1 MSDVLI
7 ASDASAKGVV
17 AAFGGVLI
25 FPDGTR
31 VEVSGPLPRSDH
43 QEVTAALATLRYLP
57 AGVGATLQVDAQDD
71 VLRASL
77 CITHPQ
83 VRVTRVPRNSSVT
96 HERAHEL
103 ARGALKALEATGPA
117 PLIGEPRIGVFA
129 HQTLDAP
136 EVRFGVAYWL
146 NGAIQQ
152 RAGCVSAQAT
162 RRLTLQVL
170 QEEAQASVP
179 VGFMVVESRFATNR
193 HARPEW
199 QATGEQLTALR
210 RASEAALHGDQA
222 AGDKSAETV

>member
-1 MSDVLI
+1 MSDVVI
-7 ASDASAKGVV
+7 ASDASAKGVL

-57 AGVGATLQVDAQDD
+57 AGVSATLQVDAQDD

-77 CITHPQ
+77 CVTHPH
-83 VRVTRVPRNSSVT
+83 VRVTRIPRNSSLP
-96 HERAHEL
+96 HDRAHEL
-103 ARGALKALEATGPA
+103 ARSALKAMGTAGIA
-117 PLIGEPRIGVFA
+117 PLTGQPRIGVFA

-136 EVRFGVAYWL
+136 EIRFGVAYWL
-146 NGAIQQ
+146 DGTIQQ
-152 RAGCVSAQAT
+152 RRGQISAQAT

-179 VGFMVVESRFATNR
+179 VGFSVVESRFATNR

-210 RASEAALHGDQA
+210 RASEAALHADQA
-222 AGDKSAETV
+222 EGREPPESD